1 MHVDQ
6 RTASLKTIASHNQ
19 HGFSLPPGGS
29 PAVAG
34 PMPVTLASA
43 ERGSFY
49 PGTALGRIDPAG
61 WPGLDWQ
68 NKQVAQ
74 PPPGSAAVR
83 VEPLPENNPL
93 ERALNDRVAVATAR
107 VAERMTGMAV
117 LPVRANDT
125 QSREV
130 RSPAGMPETLQEREY
145 RFFVKGDPQEFARRF
160 EAAGGNAAARRQVAE
175 EVYRTDIPRS
185 VLDGAMN
192 TIVVP
197 LLRRITDPRQF
208 SF

>member
-1 MHVDQ
+1 MYIDQ
-6 RTASLKTIASHNQ
+6 QGTSLKSTSLHNQ
-19 HGFSLPPGGS
+19 HGFSLTPGGS
-29 PAVAG
+29 TAVSG
-34 PMPVTLASA
+34 PTPVTLASA

-49 PGTALGRIDPAG
+49 PGTALGRIDPAR

-68 NKQVAQ
+68 NKLVAQ
-74 PPPGSAAVR
+74 PPPGSAAVW

-93 ERALNDRVAVATAR
+93 ERALNDRIAVATAR

-117 LPVRANDT
+117 LPVRANET
-125 QSREV
+125 RNRETAN
-130 RSPAGMPETLQEREY
+130 PAGMPETLREREY

-160 EAAGGNAAARRQVAE
+160 EAAGGNAAARQQVAE
-175 EVYRTDIPRS
+175 EVYRTDIPKG